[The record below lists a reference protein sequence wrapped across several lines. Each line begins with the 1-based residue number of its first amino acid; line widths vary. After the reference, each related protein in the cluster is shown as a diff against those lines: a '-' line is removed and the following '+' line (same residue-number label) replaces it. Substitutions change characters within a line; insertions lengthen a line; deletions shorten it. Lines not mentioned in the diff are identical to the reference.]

1 MTQLFFFQTGGG
13 LKTYQM
19 MPGLVQDFQIWN
31 RAFTETEVTGLACGE
46 RGNLLTFDDFEVVG
60 DQQKVERSAFACKGK
75 FCCTFATSYGDV
87 LY

>member
-1 MTQLFFFQTGGG
+1 
-13 LKTYQM
+13 M

-60 DQQKVERSAFACKGK
+60 DQQKVEGSAFACKGK
-75 FCCTFATSYGDV
+75 FCCIIAAFYGDV
-87 LY
+87 IH